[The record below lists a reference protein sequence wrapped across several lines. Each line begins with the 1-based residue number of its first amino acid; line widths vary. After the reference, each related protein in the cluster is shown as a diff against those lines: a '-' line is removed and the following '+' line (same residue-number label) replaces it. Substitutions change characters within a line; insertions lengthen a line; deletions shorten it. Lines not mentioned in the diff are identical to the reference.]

1 MSEVARLCLGSSAA
15 GWCGSGTVSRA
26 SARIASTGAVS
37 LAPSWRIFC
46 SSFLKRSFRF
56 LVRSAITS
64 SAPGWRTSSSKP
76 RCPGEQGLSVLAF
89 I

>member
-1 MSEVARLCLGSSAA
+1 MSEVARLCLGSSAT

-26 SARIASTGAVS
+26 RARISSTGAVS
-37 LAPSWRIFC
+37 PDLSWRIFS

-56 LVRSAITS
+56 RVRSAITS

-76 RCPGEQGLSVLAF
+76 GARPSRA
-89 I
+89 